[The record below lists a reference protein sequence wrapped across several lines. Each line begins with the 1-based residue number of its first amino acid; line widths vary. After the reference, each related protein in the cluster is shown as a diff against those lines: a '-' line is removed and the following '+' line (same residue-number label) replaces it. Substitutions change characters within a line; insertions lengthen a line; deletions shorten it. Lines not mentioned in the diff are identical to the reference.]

1 MLKLEKC
8 LEVTSGREV
17 GVLGG
22 CDVLTAVLI
31 YDVHLSCHDRPVPLN
46 MLRGTGEPTPI
57 FQLDIFNLLTIYN
70 QFVRKKLGFCWII
83 LRENWSS
90 IF

>member
-1 MLKLEKC
+1 MIMEVWQFIMLKLEKC

-46 MLRGTGEPTPI
+46 MLRGTSQPTPI
-57 FQLDIFNLLTIYN
+57 FQLDIFNLLTIAE
-70 QFVRKKLGFCWII
+70 F
-83 LRENWSS
+83 
-90 IF
+90 

>member
-57 FQLDIFNLLTIYN
+57 FQLDIFNLLEVFQYNPPTIC
-70 QFVRKKLGFCWII
+70 V
-83 LRENWSS
+83 ENHES
-90 IF
+90 FGKNLHY